1 MTTTG
6 DTMRGPRRRALG
18 KAALGI
24 AALAPLRGALAQEGW
39 PGSRPVTIV
48 VSFAPGGS
56 TDIVARLLAQQLQQ
70 AIGGSFVV
78 ENRPGAS
85 GTIGMASVARARPDG
100 YTLVFS
106 GGGTYSMVGHLY
118 PQRGY
123 DEETSFA
130 PVGAVTTSSIFLCAN
145 PRLGVRD
152 IAGLIAMAKAQ
163 PGRLSYGSS
172 GAGGSAHVATEL
184 FLGDAGIEVESITY
198 RGGAPALQALV
209 AGEVQMAFVE
219 AVSALPLIRSG
230 EILGLGVSS
239 RDRNPLAP
247 EIPAIAEAL
256 PGYECTTVTAL
267 FAPAGTP
274 EPIIRRLFAGVKA
287 AVQVPALVE
296 QLRTG
301 AVFPHTMPPE
311 EFGTY
316 LAAERRKWGEVIRAR
331 GIRVL

>member
-1 MTTTG
+1 M
-6 DTMRGPRRRALG
+6 PSKALLSRRALVAG
-18 KAALGI
+18 TAMLG
-24 AALAPLRGALAQEGW
+24 ASTAMAQEAW
-39 PGSRPVTIV
+39 PVGRPVSII

-56 TDIVARLLAQQLQQ
+56 TDVVARILAQQLSQH
-70 AIGGSFVV
+70 IGTNFVV

-100 YTLVFS
+100 HTLVFS

-118 PQRGY
+118 PRRGY
-123 DEETSFA
+123 DEETSFD
-130 PVGAVTTSSIFLCAN
+130 PIGAATTSSIFMCVN
-145 PRLGVRD
+145 PRLGITD
-152 IAGLIAMAKAQ
+152 IPAFIARAKAE
-163 PGRLSYGSS
+163 PGRMSYGSS

-184 FLGDAGIEVESITY
+184 FLGDAGIEVESVTY

-230 EILGLGVSS
+230 EIRALGVSS
-239 RDRNPLAP
+239 AERNPLAP
-247 EIPAIAEAL
+247 EIPAIGEFL
-256 PGYECTTVTAL
+256 PGYECTTITAL

-274 EPIIRRLFAGVKA
+274 EPSLKRLYQSLVA
-287 AVQVPALVE
+287 AMNTPEVVA

-301 AVFPHTMPPE
+301 AVFPKLMPAE
-311 EFGTY
+311 EFRPY

-331 GIRVL
+331 NIRV

>member
-1 MTTTG
+1 MTTSGTIG
-6 DTMRGPRRRALG
+6 RRALG
-18 KAALGI
+18 G
-24 AALAPLRGALAQEGW
+24 AALATGLAAARSGTAQEAW
-39 PGSRPVTIV
+39 PGNRPVSIV

-56 TDIVARLLAQQLQQ
+56 TDVVARLLAQQISQVMG
-70 AIGGSFVV
+70 ASFVV

-130 PVGAVTTSSIFLCAN
+130 PVGAVTTSSIFLCVN

-152 IAGLIAMAKAQ
+152 IPGLIALAKAQ
-163 PGRLSYGSS
+163 PGRLHYGSS

-184 FLGDAGIEVESITY
+184 FLGDAGIEVESVTY

-230 EILGLGVSS
+230 QILGLGVSS

-274 EPIIRRLFAGVKA
+274 EPIIRRLYAGVEA
-287 AVQVPALVE
+287 ALKVPALIE

-301 AVFPHTMPPE
+301 AVFPHVMPPE
-311 EFGTY
+311 DFAPY

-331 GIRVL
+331 GIRVQ

>member
-1 MTTTG
+1 M
-6 DTMRGPRRRALG
+6 PSKALLSRRALVAG
-18 KAALGI
+18 AAI
-24 AALAPLRGALAQEGW
+24 IGASTASAQESW
-39 PGSRPVTIV
+39 PAGRPVSII

-56 TDIVARLLAQQLQQ
+56 TDVVARILAQQLSQH
-70 AIGGSFVV
+70 IGTNFVV

-100 YTLVFS
+100 HTLVFS

-118 PQRGY
+118 PRRGY
-123 DEETSFA
+123 DEETSFD
-130 PVGAVTTSSIFLCAN
+130 PIGAATTSSIFMCVN
-145 PRLGVRD
+145 PRLGITD
-152 IAGLIAMAKAQ
+152 IPAFIARAKAE
-163 PGRLSYGSS
+163 PGRMSYGSS

-184 FLGDAGIEVESITY
+184 FLGDAGIEVESVTY

-230 EILGLGVSS
+230 EIRALGVSS
-239 RDRNPLAP
+239 TERNPLAP
-247 EIPAIAEAL
+247 EIPAIGEFL
-256 PGYECTTVTAL
+256 PGYECTTITAL

-274 EPIIRRLFAGVKA
+274 EPILKRLYQGLVA
-287 AVQVPALVE
+287 AMNRPEVVA

-301 AVFPHTMPPE
+301 AVFPKLMPAE
-311 EFGTY
+311 EFRPY

-331 GIRVL
+331 NIRV

>member
-1 MTTTG
+1 M
-6 DTMRGPRRRALG
+6 PSKALLSRRALVAG
-18 KAALGI
+18 AAI
-24 AALAPLRGALAQEGW
+24 IGASTARAQESW
-39 PGSRPVTIV
+39 PAGRPVSII

-56 TDIVARLLAQQLQQ
+56 TDVVARILAQQLSQH
-70 AIGGSFVV
+70 IGTNFVV

-100 YTLVFS
+100 HTLVFS

-118 PQRGY
+118 PRRGY
-123 DEETSFA
+123 DEETSFD
-130 PVGAVTTSSIFLCAN
+130 PIGAATTSSIFMCVN
-145 PRLGVRD
+145 PRLGIAD
-152 IAGLIAMAKAQ
+152 IPAFIARAKAE
-163 PGRLSYGSS
+163 PGRMSYGSS

-184 FLGDAGIEVESITY
+184 FLGDAGIEVESVTY

-230 EILGLGVSS
+230 EIRALGVSS
-239 RDRNPLAP
+239 AERNPLAP
-247 EIPAIAEAL
+247 EIPAIGEFL
-256 PGYECTTVTAL
+256 PGYECTTITAL

-274 EPIIRRLFAGVKA
+274 EPILKRLYQGLVA
-287 AVQVPALVE
+287 AMNTPEVVA

-301 AVFPHTMPPE
+301 AVFPKLMPAE
-311 EFGTY
+311 EFRPY

-331 GIRVL
+331 NIRV